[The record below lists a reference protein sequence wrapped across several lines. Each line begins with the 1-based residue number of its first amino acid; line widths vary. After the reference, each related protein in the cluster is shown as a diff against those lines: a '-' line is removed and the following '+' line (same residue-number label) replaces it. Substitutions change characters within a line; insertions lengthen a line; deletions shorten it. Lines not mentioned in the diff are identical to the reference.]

1 MSIRPLSNI
10 RPGLPEACPGPR
22 HALHPAASRFRE
34 DLGEE
39 QLRRWAWRSNMELSP
54 RPISLNVHVPY
65 CFSPCFYCGCSHGPV
80 RDPAPGER
88 FVERVLQELRLTAPL
103 FDTRRE
109 VIQLRLGGG
118 AANFLGPAQL
128 SRLHAAIAR
137 RFRLSDAVE
146 RDFSIELDPRHV
158 RAGDVAMLAQLG
170 FNRVSLGVHELDE
183 PVQQA
188 INRVHSVA
196 DTHSVIDGCRRSGLR
211 SVNVDLIYGL
221 PRQTL
226 EGFSRT
232 LAEVIAARPHRI
244 AIHGYGQ
251 QPTGIQL
258 VQRGEAGDLP
268 GPEARLTLLRRALDR
283 LTAAGY
289 RHIGLDQ
296 FVLPDDDLVR
306 AAVRGHLDRNFLG
319 YTTHPKFDLI
329 GLGPS
334 AISHIGRSV
343 TQNHRDIA
351 HWEAA
356 LAQDHLPVAR
366 GVELAE
372 NEVALADPMAPPC
385 TALLA

>member
-1 MSIRPLSNI
+1 
-10 RPGLPEACPGPR
+10 
-22 HALHPAASRFRE
+22 
-34 DLGEE
+34 
-39 QLRRWAWRSNMELSP
+39 MELSP
-54 RPISLNVHVPY
+54 RPISLYVHVPY
-65 CFSPCFYCGCSHGPV
+65 CFSPCFYCGCPAGPG
-80 RDPAPGER
+80 RDPAAGER
-88 FVERVLQELRLTAPL
+88 FVERALQELRLTAPL

-128 SRLHAAIAR
+128 SRLHTAIAR

-146 RDFSIELDPRHV
+146 RDFSVELDPRHV
-158 RAGDVAMLAQLG
+158 RSGDVAMLTQLG
-170 FNRVSLGVHELDE
+170 FNRVSLGVHELDG

-196 DTHSVIDGCRRSGLR
+196 DTHSLIDGCRRSGLR
-211 SVNVDLIYGL
+211 SVNVELIYGL
-221 PRQTL
+221 PKQTL

-232 LAEVIAARPHRI
+232 LGEVIAARPHRI

-251 QPTGIQL
+251 QPTGIQ
-258 VQRGEAGDLP
+258 VGHRSEVGELP
-268 GPEARLTLLRRALDR
+268 GPEARLALLRRALDR
-283 LTAAGY
+283 LRTAGY

-296 FVLPDDDLVR
+296 FVLADDDLAR

-329 GLGPS
+329 GLGPG
-334 AISHIGRSV
+334 AISHIGHSI

-351 HWEAA
+351 GWEAA
-356 LAQDHLPVAR
+356 LAQNHLPVAR
-366 GVELAE
+366 GVELGE
-372 NEVALADPMAPPC
+372 DEVARAEPIALPH